1 MLTLLH
7 PLSLFRFFPTAPR
20 VKRIR
25 EPGKGSG
32 VRFYPQLPGQRI
44 GTISRDLLIVAL
56 LLLFAL
62 FGKAVHDAVDALAVL
77 GEGVRSGGESVR
89 SGFESA
95 ADAVDGTPIVGGD
108 IADGLRDAGEA
119 SGGNVAELG
128 QSGED
133 KVHYLANLL
142 GFVTF
147 AAPAA
152 LLLLWMIP
160 PRIRQVRQ
168 LTAASRVLREPAGE
182 RRRLLA
188 MRAAFGLP
196 YGQLLRYTNDP
207 IGDLAADR
215 YEPLVEAVLEDA
227 GLKPSKMM

>member
-1 MLTLLH
+1 M
-7 PLSLFRFFPTAPR
+7 
-20 VKRIR
+20 
-25 EPGKGSG
+25 
-32 VRFYPQLPGQRI
+32 RFYPQLTAPRI

-77 GEGVRSGGESVR
+77 GEGVRSGGEAVQG
-89 SGFESA
+89 GFESA
-95 ADAVDGTPIVGGD
+95 ADAVDGTPIVGGEL
-108 IADGLRDAGEA
+108 ADGLRDAGEG
-119 SGGNVAELG
+119 SGGNVADLG
-128 QSGED
+128 RSGEE

-152 LLLLWMIP
+152 LLLLAMLP
-160 PRIRQVRQ
+160 PRIRQIRQ

-188 MRAAFGLP
+188 MRAAFALP
-196 YGQLLRYTNDP
+196 YGQLLRYTKDP

-215 YEPLVEAVLEDA
+215 YDPLVAAIMEDA
-227 GLKPSKMM
+227 GLRVTK

>member
-1 MLTLLH
+1 
-7 PLSLFRFFPTAPR
+7 
-20 VKRIR
+20 
-25 EPGKGSG
+25 

-44 GTISRDLLIVAL
+44 GTISRDLLIVAF

-77 GEGVRSGGESVR
+77 GEGVRSGGEAVQG
-89 SGFESA
+89 GFESA
-95 ADAVDGTPIVGGD
+95 ADAVDGTPIVGD
-108 IADGLRDAGEA
+108 DLADGFRDAGGA
-119 SGGNVAELG
+119 SGGNVADLG
-128 QSGED
+128 RSGEA

-152 LLLLWMIP
+152 LLLLAMLP
-160 PRIRQVRQ
+160 PRIRQIRQ

-188 MRAAFGLP
+188 MRAAFALP
-196 YGQLLRYTNDP
+196 YGQLLRYTKDP
-207 IGDLAADR
+207 IGDLAEGR
-215 YEPLVEAVLEDA
+215 YEPLVQAVLEDA
-227 GLKPSKMM
+227 GLRSG

>member
-1 MLTLLH
+1 
-7 PLSLFRFFPTAPR
+7 
-20 VKRIR
+20 
-25 EPGKGSG
+25 

-77 GEGVRSGGESVR
+77 GEGVRSGGEAVR
-89 SGFESA
+89 GGFDSA
-95 ADAVDGTPIVGGD
+95 ADAVDGTPIVGGE

-119 SGGNVAELG
+119 SGGNVADLG
-128 QSGED
+128 TAGEN
-133 KVHYLANLL
+133 KVHYLANVL

-152 LLLLWMIP
+152 LLLLWMVP
-160 PRIRQVRQ
+160 PRIRQIRQ
-168 LTAASRVLREPAGE
+168 LTAATRVLREPSGE

-188 MRAAFGLP
+188 MRAAFALP
-196 YGQLLRYTNDP
+196 YGQLLRYTKDP
-207 IGDLAADR
+207 IGDLAEDR
-215 YEPLVEAVLEDA
+215 YEPLVAAVMEDA
-227 GLKPSKMM
+227 GLRVPSRR

>member
-1 MLTLLH
+1 
-7 PLSLFRFFPTAPR
+7 
-20 VKRIR
+20 
-25 EPGKGSG
+25 

-89 SGFESA
+89 NGFESA

-160 PRIRQVRQ
+160 PRIRQIRQ

-196 YGQLLRYTNDP
+196 YGQLLRYTEDP

>member
-1 MLTLLH
+1 
-7 PLSLFRFFPTAPR
+7 
-20 VKRIR
+20 
-25 EPGKGSG
+25 

-89 SGFESA
+89 NGFESA

-160 PRIRQVRQ
+160 PRIRQIRQ
-168 LTAASRVLREPAGE
+168 LTAATRVLREPAGE

-196 YGQLLRYTNDP
+196 YGQLLRYTEDP

>member
-1 MLTLLH
+1 
-7 PLSLFRFFPTAPR
+7 
-20 VKRIR
+20 
-25 EPGKGSG
+25 

-62 FGKAVHDAVDALAVL
+62 FGRAVHDAVDALAVL
-77 GEGVRSGGESVR
+77 GEGVRTGGESVR

-133 KVHYLANLL
+133 KVHHLANLL

-160 PRIRQVRQ
+160 PRIRQIRQ

-196 YGQLLRYTNDP
+196 YSQLLRYTKDP

>member
-1 MLTLLH
+1 
-7 PLSLFRFFPTAPR
+7 
-20 VKRIR
+20 
-25 EPGKGSG
+25 

-77 GEGVRSGGESVR
+77 GEGVRSGGEAVQG
-89 SGFESA
+89 GFESA
-95 ADAVDGTPIVGGD
+95 ADAVDGTPIVGDD
-108 IADGLRDAGEA
+108 IADGLREAGEG
-119 SGGNVAELG
+119 SGGNVADLG
-128 QSGED
+128 RSGED

-152 LLLLWMIP
+152 LLLLWMVP
-160 PRIRQVRQ
+160 PRIRQIRQ

-196 YGQLLRYTNDP
+196 YSQLLRYTKDP

-227 GLKPSKMM
+227 GLRRSKMM